1 MQERRQARKPQQP
14 LPVGRGVSGV
24 GDGRSPPQDL
34 MKYGVFGSGAGH
46 LNIPWGVA
54 VDVADFEAETLA

>member
-1 MQERRQARKPQQP
+1 
-14 LPVGRGVSGV
+14 
-24 GDGRSPPQDL
+24 